1 MNKADFIRVH
11 LIEKGV
17 PADLIRPKPFLWSR
31 YKNWND
37 VPLVF
42 QSPIKIVFVYS
53 FFSGAF
59 WGGFMWLAI
68 WHIEPE
74 RWPMYLMGSAFFGL
88 SVSLIDAYRVYKAQ
102 KRLGESNW
110 NNWYKRNYE

>member
-1 MNKADFIRVH
+1 
-11 LIEKGV
+11 
-17 PADLIRPKPFLWSR
+17 
-31 YKNWND
+31 
-37 VPLVF
+37 
-42 QSPIKIVFVYS
+42 
-53 FFSGAF
+53 
-59 WGGFMWLAI
+59 MWLAI